1 VTDEGEGGKVKQRV
15 LALAIRRIIWAEL
28 ALSAAIAAPAF
39 AQSQPAANSTGS
51 DAAAA
56 APAAASSA
64 TTTQTAQTT
73 QTTQPAVTSENGS
86 NVAQLKKFEVTG
98 SLIRQSDKTG
108 FQAVQTITAQQI
120 QQSGATTVSDFLR
133 TLSANSANS
142 WGEANDDS
150 FAAGASGIAL
160 RGLSE
165 KYTLVLI
172 DGQRVAPFGFAVNGT
187 DTFVDLNTI
196 PLNAVDRIEVV
207 KTGAVSQYGSD
218 AIAGVVNIITKHD
231 FQGLQ
236 LDGSYGG
243 ATQGGQGTTK
253 VGILAGF
260 GNLTSDRFNVTATA
274 SYYKANGFT
283 LADRD
288 TTQNQDFSNQPYGG
302 SILAPS
308 YWINPT
314 TGLAQALG
322 PCTGTVQP
330 FGSNIIAADTGA
342 ASGGTVCGH
351 NTAESGSI
359 DPWTERWNAKVHADF
374 KINDNTTA
382 WADLWESNITSVTN
396 DFASYL
402 GNETVYNPATGTLS
416 AWQALVPGSNPYNP
430 FGTTATLF
438 TWLPNTL
445 SDTTQSNFYRAAT
458 GVKGNFSISKE
469 DWDWA
474 LSYGHSQSTVTNT
487 YGGELSVAGVDAMLA
502 NGTYNFANPSA
513 TPNGLNGVFTDT
525 NNIAVSKL
533 DVIDA
538 TLSTPNLFHLP
549 TGDVGLG
556 LGSQFM
562 HESERID
569 QGANTM
575 DGDVLNPALQTVDG
589 ERNVAAVYYQVD
601 IPLWQKML
609 TFSQSG
615 RYDHYSDFG
624 GAFSP
629 RYALRFQPIQQF
641 TMYGSFNRGFR
652 APSFVENTHSTSTGI
667 SPVGPNGEDET
678 VVTTGNTSLQ
688 PERTKNYNIGFQLSP
703 ARGTDIGFD
712 WYKIHVDHAIGAVV
726 DPSKTVYNPDG
737 SIAYMVEPY
746 QNLGSFDTSGF
757 ETTFRQSVDTKIGRF
772 TLSGDWAYVWHFVM
786 NGIGSETGSVDGAG
800 NDATLAQ
807 PFGGSFP
814 RWKGTTDL
822 NWDWHKWDAT
832 LEWQYIG
839 PYSDALGLN
848 YSTASYSQFNLN
860 VSYKG
865 FKNWTI
871 YGGMNN
877 IFNRAPPYDPLWVNQ
892 IDQTGYDQSLYNY
905 VGRFLQIG
913 ATYKF

>member
-1 VTDEGEGGKVKQRV
+1 MKQRV
-15 LALAIRRIIWAEL
+15 LALAIKRIIWAEV

-39 AQSQPAANSTGS
+39 AQSQPAATSGATAAAAATGAS
-51 DAAAA
+51 DAAAST
-56 APAAASSA
+56 APSASSS
-64 TTTQTAQTT
+64 TTTKA
-73 QTTQPAVTSENGS
+73 NGD

-108 FQAVQTITAQQI
+108 YQAVQTITPQQI
-120 QQSGATTVSDFLR
+120 QNSGATSVSDYMR
-133 TLSANSANS
+133 TISANSANS
-142 WGEANDDS
+142 WGESNDDS
-150 FAAGASGIAL
+150 FAAGGAGIAL

-165 KYTLVLI
+165 KYTLVLV
-172 DGQRVAPFGFAVNGT
+172 DGQRVAPYGFAVNGT
-187 DTFVDLNTI
+187 DTFFDLNAI

-243 ATQGGQGTTK
+243 ATQGGAGTTK
-253 VGILAGF
+253 FGILGGF

-274 SYYKANGFT
+274 SYYKSNGFT

-288 TTQNQDFSNQPYGG
+288 TTENQDFSNKGFGG
-302 SILAPS
+302 SVLSPS
-308 YWINPT
+308 YWLNPT
-314 TGLAQALG
+314 SGLAEAVG
-322 PCTGTVQP
+322 PCGGVVQP
-330 FGSNIIAADTGA
+330 YGSNIIASNTGA
-342 ASGGTVCGH
+342 ASGGTVCGR

-374 KINDNTTA
+374 KVNDNTTA
-382 WADLWESNITSVTN
+382 WADLWESNIKTVTN
-396 DFASYL
+396 DFTSYL
-402 GNETVYNPATGTLS
+402 GNKTVYDPATGTLS
-416 AWQALVPGSNPYNP
+416 AWQAVVPASNKYNPY
-430 FGTTATLF
+430 GTDATIF
-438 TWLPNTL
+438 TWLPNTV
-445 SDTTQSNFYRAAT
+445 SDTTEANFYRAAM
-458 GVKGNFSISKE
+458 GIKGNFSVSKE

-487 YGGELSVAGVDAMLA
+487 TTGQLSVAGVENMLA
-502 NGTYNFANPSA
+502 NGTYDFANPSA

-533 DVIDA
+533 DVVDA
-538 TLSTPNLFHLP
+538 TLSTPNLFHIP

-556 LGSQFM
+556 LGSQFT
-562 HESERID
+562 HQSERIN

-575 DGDVLNPALQTVDG
+575 DGSVLSPALQTVDG

-601 IPLWQKML
+601 VPLWQHIL

-629 RYALRFQPIQQF
+629 RFALRFQPIQQF
-641 TMYGSFNRGFR
+641 TMYGSYNRGFR
-652 APSFVENTHSTSTGI
+652 APSFVENTNSTSTGI
-667 SPVGPNGEDET
+667 SPVGPNGADET
-678 VVTTGNTSLQ
+678 VVTTGNTKLQ

-703 ARGTDIGFD
+703 ARGTDVGFD
-712 WYKIHVDHAIGAVV
+712 FYKIHVDNAIGAVV
-726 DPSKTVYNPDG
+726 DPSKTVYNSDG

-757 ETTFRQSVDTKIGRF
+757 ETTFSQSINTQIGRF
-772 TLSGDWAYVWHFVM
+772 TLSADWAYVWHFKM
-786 NGIGSETGSVDGAG
+786 DGIGGSTGTIDGAG
-800 NDATLAQ
+800 NDSTLAQ

-822 NWDWHKWDAT
+822 AWNWHKWNAT
-832 LEWQYIG
+832 LDWQYVG
-839 PYSDALGLN
+839 PYSDALGYN
-848 YSTASYSQFNLN
+848 YSTGSYSQFNLN
-860 VSYKG
+860 VAYSG
-865 FKNWTI
+865 FKHWTI
-871 YGGMNN
+871 YGGINN
-877 IFNRAPPYDPLWVNQ
+877 IFNKAPPYDPLWLGS

-905 VGRFLQIG
+905 VGRYLQIG